1 MQNIDR
7 IFVGG
12 VIIVFIVAIAIYA
25 LLNTQL
31 GGAGAGAAPAAAV
44 AGAGPSAGV
53 SGVSGGGDVCQ
64 CFDQA
69 FRLAGSGVAVT
80 SAQYRTGFEQCRAV
94 FGQDGSDA
102 WTAGW
107 NARLSARPFEATCR
121 NFLRGR

>member
-12 VIIVFIVAIAIYA
+12 VIIVFIVALAIYA
-25 LLNTQL
+25 LMNSQL
-31 GGAGAGAAPAAAV
+31 GGPGAPQPG
-44 AGAGPSAGV
+44 GPVVGIPTTPGGGGV
-53 SGVSGGGDVCQ
+53 TAGGDVCQ
-64 CFDQA
+64 CYDQA
-69 FRLAGSGVAVT
+69 FRLAGSGVEVT

-107 NARLSARPFEATCR
+107 NARLSSRPFEATCR
-121 NFLRGR
+121 NYLRGR

>member
-12 VIIVFIVAIAIYA
+12 VIIVFIVALAIYA
-25 LLNTQL
+25 LMNAQL
-31 GGAGAGAAPAAAV
+31 GAGAGPIAPAVETSGGAV
-44 AGAGPSAGV
+44 VEGV
-53 SGVSGGGDVCQ
+53 SSGSDVCQ
-64 CFDQA
+64 CYDQA
-69 FRLAGSGVAVT
+69 FRLAGSGVDVT

-94 FGQDGSDA
+94 YGQDGSDA

-107 NARLSARPFEATCR
+107 NARLSSRPFEATCR

>member
-12 VIIVFIVAIAIYA
+12 VIIVFIVALAIYA
-25 LLNTQL
+25 LMNSQL
-31 GGAGAGAAPAAAV
+31 GIGAGAGTGSPAPAV
-44 AGAGPSAGV
+44 TSGGVV
-53 SGVSGGGDVCQ
+53 SGGVAAGGDVCQ
-64 CFDQA
+64 CFDQG
-69 FRLAGSGVAVT
+69 FRLAGSGVDVT

-107 NARLSARPFEATCR
+107 NARLSSRPFEATCR
-121 NFLRGR
+121 NYLRGR

>member
-12 VIIVFIVAIAIYA
+12 VIIVFIVALAIYA
-25 LLNTQL
+25 LMNAQL
-31 GGAGAGAAPAAAV
+31 GG
-44 AGAGPSAGV
+44 PSAPQPGGPVVGIPANPGGGGV
-53 SGVSGGGDVCQ
+53 SAGGDLCQ
-64 CFDQA
+64 CYDQA
-69 FRLAGSGVAVT
+69 FRLAGSGVDVT
-80 SAQYRTGFEQCRAV
+80 SAQYRTGFEQCRTI

-107 NARLSARPFEATCR
+107 NARLSSRPFEATCR